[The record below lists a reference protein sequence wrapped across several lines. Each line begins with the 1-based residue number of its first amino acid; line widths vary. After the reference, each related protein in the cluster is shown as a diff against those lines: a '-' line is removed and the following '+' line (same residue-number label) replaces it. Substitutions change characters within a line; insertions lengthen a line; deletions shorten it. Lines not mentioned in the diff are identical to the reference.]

1 MNNEQT
7 EKSGK
12 ACPSC
17 SGRKTIRPDQL
28 KRSLASRLARIE
40 GQVRGIKRM
49 LEEDAYC
56 DDVMAQI
63 AAARGALGKASLAV
77 LDHHMKH
84 CLIDHVKAGD
94 DSIIDE
100 LIDSIARNF

>member
-1 MNNEQT
+1 MN
-7 EKSGK
+7 K
-12 ACPSC
+12 
-17 SGRKTIRPDQL
+17 L
-28 KRSLASRLARIE
+28 KRAARPALPARAGRRYALTSSNVSLASRLARIE

>member
-1 MNNEQT
+1 MKNDDS

-12 ACPSC
+12 ACSSC
-17 SGRKTIRPDQL
+17 SGRKTVRPDQL
-28 KRSLASRLARIE
+28 KRSLVARLARIE

-49 LEEDAYC
+49 VEEDAYC
-56 DDVMAQI
+56 DDIMAQI
-63 AAARGALGKASLAV
+63 AAARGALGKASLVV

-84 CLIDHVKAGD
+84 CLIDHVRAGD